1 VNNNKLES
9 LLESLQRDDLRH
21 TTAIIAHDETLT
33 YSQLHKKVLEVAS
46 ALNANNMQRVGLY
59 ADNSAAWVI
68 MDLACLAANVVIVPI
83 PLFFSSLQ
91 IQHLLNTA
99 SLDYVFC
106 DRVLPVADDSS
117 VHDILRHNVLVTEA
131 FNAVALLRCFKY
143 PKGITSATHDSMPKG
158 CAKVTF
164 TSGSTGQPKGVC
176 LSAQHQLQVAQ
187 ALLARVNINAPAH
200 LVALPLSTLLENI
213 AGVYAPLLCG
223 GCIHIPNEAARGF
236 HGSQL
241 VDVGA
246 FLKCIS
252 DSQAQTL
259 ITVPELL
266 KVMLAASLK
275 GWQAPDSLAFIA
287 VGGAKVSTLMI
298 EQARQCGLP
307 VYQGYG
313 LSECG
318 SVVSLASKD
327 DDPASCGKPLEHLQV
342 QFQDDELYV
351 SGSVFL
357 GYMGEPDTWY
367 PRQVVTGDYA
377 KMHKGKLYIKGR
389 RKQQIINSL
398 GRNISP
404 EWAESLIQAH
414 PQVHQCM
421 VLGESRPYCIAIVTG
436 LSPTLNQSEL
446 AQWLIHINQQL
457 PDYAQ
462 VQECILLD
470 TPLRFEDGLL
480 TANGRIKR
488 EQVESLFTDK
498 INFVYQRRAH
508 QNADATNMK
517 IPEEIKL

>member
-1 VNNNKLES
+1 MS
-9 LLESLQRDDLRH
+9 LLESLQREGLSH
-21 TTAIIAHDETLT
+21 TIAIKAHDATLT
-33 YSQLHKKVLEVAS
+33 YSQLHEKVLEVAG
-46 ALNANNMQRVGLY
+46 ALNTNNMQRVGLY

-68 MDLACLAANVVIVPI
+68 MDLACLAAKVVIVPI

-91 IQHLLNTA
+91 IQHLLSTA

-106 DRVLPVADDSS
+106 DRVLPVADDSLVPDLS
-117 VHDILRHNVLVTEA
+117 MHDLVMTDA
-131 FNAVALLRCFKY
+131 FSAVPILRCFKY
-143 PKGITSATHDSMPKG
+143 PNNSAAAITESMPKG

-164 TSGSTGQPKGVC
+164 TSGSTGRPKGVC

-187 ALLARVNINAPAH
+187 ALLTRVNISAPVH

-223 GCIHIPNEAARGF
+223 GCIHIPNEATRGF

-252 DSQAQTL
+252 TSQAQTL

-266 KVMLAASLK
+266 KVMLAASLN
-275 GWQAPDSLAFIA
+275 GWQTPDSLAFIA
-287 VGGAKVSTLMI
+287 VGGAKVSILMI
-298 EQARQCGLP
+298 EQARKCGLP

-318 SVVSLASKD
+318 SVVSLASKG

-342 QFQDDELYV
+342 QFKDDELYV
-351 SGSVFL
+351 SGGVFL

-367 PRQVVTGDYA
+367 PRQVATGDYA
-377 KMHKGKLYIKGR
+377 QMHAGQLYIKGR

-421 VLGESRPYCIAIVTG
+421 VLGEARPYCIAIVIG
-436 LSPTLNQSEL
+436 LSSALNHSTL

-470 TPLRFEDGLL
+470 APLRFEDGLL

-498 INFVYQRRAH
+498 INSVYQRRAD
-508 QNADATNMK
+508 QNADVTDIN